1 MRAFGLALPPG
12 LCKRGFLLRAQVTA
26 TVETTGEDPEGTVT
40 FTFTDSSG
48 KVVKTQD
55 ADLGSRRRARS
66 LLQRRR
72 TRTATI
78 TVQAGL
84 LGRVTVTASFTPR
97 NNRGRPARA
106 PPIIIVIN
114 NPPTPG
120 APVIIKCAPVLGIN
134 AAEMDIY
141 CCDQHSPWPCAGGH
155 CVCSYRHSVYLGAF

>member
-1 MRAFGLALPPG
+1 M
-12 LCKRGFLLRAQVTA
+12 TA

-40 FTFTDSSG
+40 FTFTDPSG

-78 TVQAGL
+78 TVQPGL

-114 NPPTPG
+114 NPPSPG
-120 APVIIKCAPVLGIN
+120 GPVIIKCAPVCFVDASGSSGYIL
-134 AAEMDIY
+134 
-141 CCDQHSPWPCAGGH
+141 
-155 CVCSYRHSVYLGAF
+155 L

>member
-1 MRAFGLALPPG
+1 M
-12 LCKRGFLLRAQVTA
+12 
-26 TVETTGEDPEGTVT
+26 T
-40 FTFTDSSG
+40 FTFTDPSG

-78 TVQAGL
+78 TVQPGL

-120 APVIIKCAPVLGIN
+120 APVIIKCAL
-134 AAEMDIY
+134 
-141 CCDQHSPWPCAGGH
+141 CA
-155 CVCSYRHSVYLGAF
+155 L

>member
-1 MRAFGLALPPG
+1 M
-12 LCKRGFLLRAQVTA
+12 
-26 TVETTGEDPEGTVT
+26 T
-40 FTFTDSSG
+40 FTFTDPSG

-72 TRTATI
+72 TRRATI

-114 NPPTPG
+114 NPPSPG
-120 APVIIKCAPVLGIN
+120 GPVIIKCAPLTRAVCQLKRTWLIVGKQQPGL
-134 AAEMDIY
+134 A
-141 CCDQHSPWPCAGGH
+141 WRAGGH
-155 CVCSYRHSVYLGAF
+155 HACAHLSTACLGSVADQARPGRCGIRTCKA